1 MHKLDHIVFG
11 ASTLEE
17 GAEFVESILQEKLS
31 DIGYHRDMGT
41 HNRVIKISDEVYL
54 EVVAINPEMEKIK
67 KKRWFNLDNPD
78 LQKKLQK
85 SPQIIGYVV
94 EKNNKTP
101 QEYYDPF
108 FNASRANYKWKFA
121 MPNYK
126 NNDLDIE
133 IIEKGII
140 PSLISWKGEKPIYKM
155 KKNQFDLISFE
166 IKLSKSQ
173 QHLNNILKSFGEME
187 HVSVLSKF
195 KKNTSNFK
203 LRLRDN
209 LRNIEIS
216 L

>member
-1 MHKLDHIVFG
+1 MHKLDHVVFG

-17 GAEFVESILQEKLS
+17 GTEFVESILQEKLS
-31 DIGYHRDMGT
+31 NVGYHKDMGT

-54 EVVAINPEMEKIK
+54 EVVAINPEMQKIK
-67 KKRWFNLDNPD
+67 KKRWFNLDNPN

-94 EKNNKTP
+94 EKNNNTP

-108 FNASRANYKWKFA
+108 FNASRANYRWKFA
-121 MPNYK
+121 MPNYR

-155 KKNQFDLISFE
+155 KKNQFDVISFE
-166 IKLSKSQ
+166 IKLSESQ
-173 QHLNNILKSFGEME
+173 QHFNNILIL
-187 HVSVLSKF
+187 VS
-195 KKNTSNFK
+195 
-203 LRLRDN
+203 
-209 LRNIEIS
+209 
-216 L
+216 

>member
-17 GAEFVESILQEKLS
+17 GTEFVESILQEKLS
-31 DIGYHRDMGT
+31 DIGYHKDMGT

-54 EVVAINPEMEKIK
+54 EVVAINPEMQKIK
-67 KKRWFNLDNPD
+67 KRRWFNLDNPN

-108 FNASRANYKWKFA
+108 FNASRANYRWKFA
-121 MPNYK
+121 MPNYRNK
-126 NNDLDIE
+126 DLDIE

-155 KKNQFDLISFE
+155 KKNQFEVISFE
-166 IKLSKSQ
+166 IKLSDSQ
-173 QHLNNILKSFGEME
+173 QHFKNILKSFGEIE
-187 HVSVLSKF
+187 YVTVSSISTEKLSI
-195 KKNTSNFK
+195 FK
-203 LRLRDN
+203 LKLKDN
-209 LRNIEIS
+209 LRNITIS

>member
-1 MHKLDHIVFG
+1 MHKLDHIVLG

-17 GAEFVESILQEKLS
+17 GTEFVESILQEKLS
-31 DIGYHRDMGT
+31 DIGYHQGMGT
-41 HNRVIKISDEVYL
+41 HNRVIKISDKIYL
-54 EVVAINPEMEKIK
+54 EVVAINPEIRNIK
-67 KKRWFNLDNPD
+67 KRMWFNLDDLN

-108 FNASRANYKWKFA
+108 FNASRANYNWQFA
-121 MPNYK
+121 MPTKK
-126 NNDLDIE
+126 NNILDIE
-133 IIEKGII
+133 IIETGIM
-140 PSLISWKGEKPIYKM
+140 PCVISWKSEKPIFKM
-155 KKNQFDLISFE
+155 KKNQFEIVNFE
-166 IKLSKSQ
+166 IELSESQ
-173 QHLNNILKSFGEME
+173 QHFYAILKSFGEIE
-187 HVSVLSKF
+187 YVSVLSKF

-203 LRLRDN
+203 LKLRDN

>member
-1 MHKLDHIVFG
+1 MHKLDHVVFG

-17 GAEFVESILQEKLS
+17 GTEFVESILQEKLS
-31 DIGYHRDMGT
+31 DIGYHKDMGT
-41 HNRVIKISDEVYL
+41 HNRVIKISDKVYL
-54 EVVAINPEMEKIK
+54 EVVAINPEMQKIK
-67 KKRWFNLDNPD
+67 KRRWFNLDNPD
-78 LQKKLQK
+78 LQKKLKK

-108 FNASRANYKWKFA
+108 FNASRANYRWKFA
-121 MPNYK
+121 MPNYR

-155 KKNQFDLISFE
+155 KKNQFDVINFD
-166 IKLSKSQ
+166 IKLSESQ
-173 QHLNNILKSFGEME
+173 QRFNNILKSIGEME
-187 HVSVLSKF
+187 HVSVLPKF

-209 LRNIEIS
+209 LRDIVIS